1 MQMVKTNN
9 DFFCFL
15 SDCGTMELKKKKQ
28 KFNRAL
34 TVLRE
39 KGSVNLFYK
48 NLREVSVSFK
58 NRGGVNVILIDLK
71 GGDCNLPL

>member
-1 MQMVKTNN
+1 LC
-9 DFFCFL
+9 DH
-15 SDCGTMELKKKKQ
+15 GTEEKKQ

-48 NLREVSVSFK
+48 NLREVSASFK
-58 NRGGVNVILIDLK
+58 NRGDVNVILIDLG
-71 GGDCNLPL
+71 GGDCNLP